1 VKIVINGGTGLI
13 GSKTVARLRS
23 AGHEVVAGS
32 PQTGLN
38 SITGDGL
45 AEAMAGAQVIV
56 DLSNSPSFED
66 AAVLEFFRKSTGNL
80 IAAAKANGVQHYVA
94 LSIVGTGRLPSSG
107 YFRAKVAQEEL
118 IKNSGIPYTIVH
130 STQFFEF
137 LAAMVKSWELGN
149 KVGVPSALI
158 QPIASDDVADV
169 MAEVALSSPR
179 NGILE
184 ISGPERF
191 HIRDLVAQYLAA
203 TGASWSVETS
213 ADARYF
219 GANLEETSLV
229 SDNNPRLGKIN
240 FDGWFA
246 ANAKAA

>member
-1 VKIVINGGTGLI
+1 MKIVINGGTGLI

-38 SITGDGL
+38 SITGEGL
-45 AEAMAGAQVIV
+45 AEALKGAQIII

-80 IAAAKANGVQHYVA
+80 IAAAKANGVKHYIA
-94 LSIVGTGRLPSSG
+94 LSVVGIERLPTSG
-107 YFRAKVAQEEL
+107 YFRAKMAQEEL
-118 IKNSGIPYTIVH
+118 IKNSDIPYTIVH

-137 LAAMVKSWELGN
+137 LGAMVKSWELGS
-149 KVGVPSALI
+149 KVVVPTALI

-169 MAEVALSSPR
+169 MAEVALAPPR
-179 NGILE
+179 NGMLE

-191 HIRDLVAQYLAA
+191 HIRDLVAQYLATA
-203 TGASWSVETS
+203 GDSRPVETS
-213 ADARYF
+213 ADALYF
-219 GANLEETSLV
+219 GARLEAASLV

-240 FDGWFA
+240 FDRWFA
-246 ANAKAA
+246 ASAKAA

>member
-1 VKIVINGGTGLI
+1 MKIVINGGTGLI

-23 AGHEVVAGS
+23 AGHEIVAGS

-38 SITGDGL
+38 SITGEGL
-45 AEAMAGAQVIV
+45 AEALKGAQVII

-80 IAAAKANGVQHYVA
+80 IAAAKANGVKHYIA
-94 LSIVGTGRLPSSG
+94 LSVVGTERLPTSG
-107 YFRAKVAQEEL
+107 YFRAKMAQEEL
-118 IKNSGIPYTIVH
+118 IKNSDIPYTIVH

-137 LAAMVKSWELGN
+137 LGAMVKSWELGN
-149 KVGVPSALI
+149 KVVVPTALI

-169 MAEVALSSPR
+169 MAEVALAPPR
-179 NGILE
+179 NGMLE

-203 TGASWSVETS
+203 AGDSRPVETS
-213 ADARYF
+213 ADALYF
-219 GANLEETSLV
+219 GARLEAASLV

-240 FDGWFA
+240 FHRWFA
-246 ANAKAA
+246 ASAKAA

>member
-1 VKIVINGGTGLI
+1 MKIVINGGTGLI

-23 AGHEVVAGS
+23 AGHEIVAGS

-38 SITGDGL
+38 SITGEGL
-45 AEAMAGAQVIV
+45 AEALKGAQVII

-80 IAAAKANGVQHYVA
+80 IAAAKANGVKHYIA
-94 LSIVGTGRLPSSG
+94 LSVVGTERLPTSG
-107 YFRAKVAQEEL
+107 YFRAKMAQEEL
-118 IKNSGIPYTIVH
+118 IKNSDIPYTIVH

-137 LAAMVKSWELGN
+137 LGAMVKSWELGN
-149 KVGVPSALI
+149 KVVVPTALI

-169 MAEVALSSPR
+169 MAEVALAPPR
-179 NGILE
+179 NGMLE

-191 HIRDLVAQYLAA
+191 HIRDLVAQYLATA
-203 TGASWSVETS
+203 GDSRPVETS
-213 ADARYF
+213 ADALYF
-219 GANLEETSLV
+219 GAKLEASSLV

-240 FDGWFA
+240 FDQWFA
-246 ANAKAA
+246 ASAKAA

>member
-1 VKIVINGGTGLI
+1 MKIVINGGTGLI

-23 AGHEVVAGS
+23 AGHEIVAGS

-38 SITGDGL
+38 SITGEGL
-45 AEAMAGAQVIV
+45 AEALKGAQVII

-80 IAAAKANGVQHYVA
+80 IAAAKANGVKHYIA
-94 LSIVGTGRLPSSG
+94 LSVVGTERLPTSG
-107 YFRAKVAQEEL
+107 YFRAKMAQEEL
-118 IKNSGIPYTIVH
+118 IKNSDIPYTIVH

-137 LAAMVKSWELGN
+137 LGAMVKSWELGN
-149 KVGVPSALI
+149 KVVVPTALI

-169 MAEVALSSPR
+169 MAEVALAPPR
-179 NGILE
+179 NGMLE

-191 HIRDLVAQYLAA
+191 HIHDLVAQYMA
-203 TGASWSVETS
+203 TAGDSRPVETS
-213 ADARYF
+213 ADALYF
-219 GANLEETSLV
+219 GARLEATSLV

-240 FDGWFA
+240 FDRWFA
-246 ANAKAA
+246 ASAKAA